1 MAGKDQFGVMGKLQ
15 NLWWTIVVAVLIA
28 SMAVPLAGCQT
39 SGTAALND
47 LRNQQEK
54 TDIIEDRVSA
64 ESVSIVDK
72 LDLAESLTTGD
83 AHDAVVA
90 AHSEAVALKEN
101 VVALV
106 SSRAE
111 EKKLTAKA
119 IQKVAAT
126 ETALASARVSEA
138 KTSGQRNTLAAIL
151 IALGVVG
158 LAGAGLWIAKKF
170 GFHFGK

>member
-1 MAGKDQFGVMGKLQ
+1 MGKLQ

-39 SGTAALND
+39 SGTAALNE

-72 LDLAESLTTGD
+72 LDLAESLTTGE

-90 AHSEAVALKEN
+90 AHSEAVTLKEN
-101 VVALV
+101 VAALV

-111 EKKLTAKA
+111 EKNLTANA
-119 IQKVAAT
+119 IQKVATT
-126 ETALASARVSEA
+126 ETALASVRVSEA

-151 IALGVVG
+151 IVLGVVV